1 MKKNKKKQQQQQKK
15 PELNGCVY
23 NFSVD
28 YKTFD
33 ASDVIVIHKYCMKK
47 HDIKCLV
54 ELNVYQIIN

>member
-1 MKKNKKKQQQQQKK
+1 MKKTTTKNKQKKK